1 MISAADAA
9 HAASSSLPEQIDSA
23 LKLEEEAAPADS
35 DPSDPPAVRDLKSL
49 LNRTLRV
56 TIRDG
61 RVFLGSFA
69 GTDKLLNILLVN
81 TDEFRFSPPQHAN
94 PGGRF
99 VGLVLI
105 PWRLVL
111 NVEAQGTN
119 SGQEVV
125 VDPGVGLRGI
135 VETYEDAED
144 GLYT

>member
-9 HAASSSLPEQIDSA
+9 NVASSSLPEQIDTS
-23 LKLEEEAAPADS
+23 LKIEEGTDT
-35 DPSDPPAVRDLKSL
+35 PAVQRLKSL
-49 LNRTLRV
+49 LNQTLRV
-56 TIRDG
+56 TIHDG
-61 RVFLGSFA
+61 RVFLGTFA
-69 GTDKLLNILLVN
+69 GTDRLLNVLLVN

-105 PWRLVL
+105 PWKLVL
-111 NVEAQGTN
+111 GVETQSANKGN
-119 SGQEVV
+119 EVD

>member
-9 HAASSSLPEQIDSA
+9 NVASSSLPEQTDST
-23 LKLEEEAAPADS
+23 LKIEEGEDT
-35 DPSDPPAVRDLKSL
+35 PAVQQLKSL

-56 TIRDG
+56 TTRDG

-69 GTDKLLNILLVN
+69 GTDKLLNVLLMN

-105 PWRLVL
+105 PWKLIMS
-111 NVEAQGTN
+111 VEAQ
-119 SGQEVV
+119 SAHQPRVV
-125 VDPGVGLRGI
+125 DVDPGVGLRGI
-135 VETYEDAED
+135 VETCDDADD

>member
-1 MISAADAA
+1 MIPAADAA
-9 HAASSSLPEQIDSA
+9 STASSSLPEQIDGS
-23 LKLEEEAAPADS
+23 LKIEEGEDT
-35 DPSDPPAVRDLKSL
+35 PAVQRLKSL
-49 LNRTLRV
+49 LNHTLRV

-105 PWRLVL
+105 PWKQILS
-111 NVEAQGTN
+111 VEAQSAHQGK
-119 SGQEVV
+119 VV
-125 VDPGVGLRGI
+125 DVDPGVGLRGI
-135 VETYEDAED
+135 VETCEDADD